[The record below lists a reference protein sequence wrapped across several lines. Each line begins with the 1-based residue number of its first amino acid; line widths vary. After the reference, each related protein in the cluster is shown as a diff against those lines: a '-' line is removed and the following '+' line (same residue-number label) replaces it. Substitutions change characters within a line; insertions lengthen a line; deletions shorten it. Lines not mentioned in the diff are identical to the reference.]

1 MPLDRF
7 HPAIDALVREAQAG
21 DLFGRLQSGLV
32 NGLAETV
39 RECRNGA
46 CQSSRGS

>member
-7 HPAIDALVREAQAG
+7 HPAVDALVREAQAG
-21 DLFGRLQSGLV
+21 DLFGWLRSGLV
-32 NGLAETV
+32 DGLTETT
-39 RECRNGA
+39 RDCRNGA